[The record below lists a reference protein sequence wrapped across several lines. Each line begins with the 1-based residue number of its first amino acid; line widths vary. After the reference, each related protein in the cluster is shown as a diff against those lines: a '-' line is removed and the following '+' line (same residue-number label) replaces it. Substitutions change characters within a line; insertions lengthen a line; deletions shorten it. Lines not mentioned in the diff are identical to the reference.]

1 MTDIG
6 ERLRSQLQVPAS
18 LMGGETFILRI
29 KDVQEAAAE
38 IERARLAERQALA
51 VADARSIEN
60 VGLRAALKEIQAL
73 SLKTE
78 NANLVWQRA
87 TRALEE

>member
-1 MTDIG
+1 MAETQAMQWTNDQVDAI
-6 ERLRSQLQVPAS
+6 RAQRDSLQAV
-18 LMGGETFILRI
+18 
-29 KDVQEAAAE
+29 

>member
-1 MTDIG
+1 MDDADRAFQEGFAEG
-6 ERLRSQLQVPAS
+6 E
-18 LMGGETFILRI
+18 
-29 KDVQEAAAE
+29 KHAAAK
-38 IERARLAERQALA
+38 IARARLAERQALA